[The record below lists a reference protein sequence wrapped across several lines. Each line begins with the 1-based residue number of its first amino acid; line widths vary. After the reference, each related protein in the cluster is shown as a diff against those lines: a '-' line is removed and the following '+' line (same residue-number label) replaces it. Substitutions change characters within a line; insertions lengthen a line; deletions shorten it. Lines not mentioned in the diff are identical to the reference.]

1 MADRLRG
8 ARSGGS
14 GYAGGLGREGRRQG
28 QGARGVAARA
38 QERRVAGAETT
49 VTSKLTPRKMAA
61 IKGVMNA
68 LTTALTRSVNAILR

>member
-1 MADRLRG
+1 M
-8 ARSGGS
+8 
-14 GYAGGLGREGRRQG
+14 
-28 QGARGVAARA
+28 AARA